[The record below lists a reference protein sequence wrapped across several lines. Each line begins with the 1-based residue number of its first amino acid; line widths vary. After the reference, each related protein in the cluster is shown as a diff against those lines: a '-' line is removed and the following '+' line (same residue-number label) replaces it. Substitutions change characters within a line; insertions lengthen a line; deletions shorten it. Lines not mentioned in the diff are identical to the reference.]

1 MLVAKIC
8 QDDGRKHL
16 DAEKLGG
23 RDPDGS

>member
-8 QDDGRKHL
+8 QDGRKHL